1 MANVTGTLIPDLLI
15 PNAFFQG
22 EFLPDFAE
30 DDMIDGLDGDDSI
43 AAALGNDRVVG
54 GFGDDKIFGNQGNDT
69 LEGNAGN
76 DTIFAGRDDDYV
88 FAASGDD
95 WIFGN
100 RGRDSLRGGTGHDTI
115 YGGKDADILQGEAG
129 NDILFG
135 DLGADTMSGGGGD
148 DVFAIGRRPDTIAAA
163 STGGPLESDAD
174 VIQDFRQ
181 YGDDRIQLL
190 GGLTFADLVFTEQQ
204 IDGIPTGNAI
214 VRDAGET
221 GDILAIVE
229 GVSAEALQNHPQWFT
244 PYTSAPASKSEP
256 EIPPESEPNPVADL
270 QVTKTVEDLTPDT
283 PFFPGDEI
291 QYTLEVTNHGGD
303 NATDVRLLDL
313 WPDGLTF
320 ASATA
325 TRGTYDGNS
334 GVWNIGNLN
343 NGGSHTLTIRATID
357 TDATVTIANTATVT
371 GNPFDPN
378 LGNNTSE
385 SAAFTVVQPPA
396 SEPEP
401 SVEETPPTS
410 PEPVAPDLLV
420 AKFSQGGVSQLQNDG
435 TGNFP
440 TQSHAAVGEFPLRL
454 AVGDLN
460 GDDRTD
466 AIAVNSGDGN
476 ITPLLRDD
484 DGELVPQANVTVGD
498 RPIDTALGDID
509 SNGTLDAVVT
519 NFQDDTVSVLRGN
532 GSGGFDSEDAIAVG
546 DGPTAIVFGDFD
558 GNGDLDAATT
568 NFFDETVSILLGDG
582 NTLTR
587 QDTDIPVGS
596 SPIDIAAGDLNGDG
610 KSDLVVT
617 NRSSNTLSLLLS
629 NGGTGFTGF
638 TPQTLTSSS
647 LVTPVSVVL
656 SDVNGDTELD
666 AIVSNQG
673 NDTVAILLN
682 DGMGNLSVTA
692 SLDVGAG
699 SDPDGV
705 AVGDVN
711 ADGIPDIVTA
721 NASTNE
727 ISIFTGGGNGAF
739 EPVAAVDVGAPTQD
753 VALI

>member
-1 MANVTGTLIPDLLI
+1 
-15 PNAFFQG
+15 
-22 EFLPDFAE
+22 
-30 DDMIDGLDGDDSI
+30 
-43 AAALGNDRVVG
+43 
-54 GFGDDKIFGNQGNDT
+54 
-69 LEGNAGN
+69 
-76 DTIFAGRDDDYV
+76 
-88 FAASGDD
+88 
-95 WIFGN
+95 
-100 RGRDSLRGGTGHDTI
+100 
-115 YGGKDADILQGEAG
+115 
-129 NDILFG
+129 
-135 DLGADTMSGGGGD
+135 MSGGGGD

-190 GGLTFADLVFTEQQ
+190 GGLTFADLVFTEQH
-204 IDGIPTGNAI
+204 INGILTGNAI
-214 VRDAGET
+214 VRDAGGT
-221 GDILAIVE
+221 GNILAIVQ
-229 GVSAEALQNHPQWFT
+229 GVSAEALQNHPQWFL
-244 PYTSAPASKSEP
+244 PYTPEPASTPEP
-256 EIPPESEPNPVADL
+256 EPNPVADL
-270 QVTKTVEDLTPDT
+270 Q
-283 PFFPGDEI
+283 
-291 QYTLEVTNHGGD
+291 
-303 NATDVRLLDL
+303 
-313 WPDGLTF
+313 
-320 ASATA
+320 
-325 TRGTYDGNS
+325 
-334 GVWNIGNLN
+334 
-343 NGGSHTLTIRATID
+343 ATID
-357 TDATVTIANTATVT
+357 ADATVTIANTATVT
-371 GNPFDPN
+371 GNPFDPDF
-378 LGNNTSE
+378 GNNTSE
-385 SAAFTVVQPPA
+385 SAAFTVVQPQA
-396 SEPEP
+396 IEPEP
-401 SVEETPPTS
+401 ASDPEPPLKETPPIS

-420 AKFSQGGVSQLQNDG
+420 AKFSQGRVSLLQNNG

-440 TQSHAAVGEFPLRL
+440 TQTDATVGEFPLRL

-476 ITPLLRDD
+476 ITPLLRND
-484 DGELVPQANVTVGD
+484 DGEFVPQANVTVGNQ
-498 RPIDTALGDID
+498 PIEAALGDID
-509 SNGTLDAVVT
+509 GNGTLDAVVT

-532 GSGGFDSEDAIAVG
+532 GSGGFDSENAIAVG

-568 NFFDETVSILLGDG
+568 HFFDETVSILLGDG

-629 NGGTGFTGF
+629 NGGAGFTGF

-647 LVTPVSVVL
+647 LATPVSVVL

-682 DGMGNLSVTA
+682 DGMGNLTVTT

-711 ADGIPDIVTA
+711 ADAIPDIVTA
-721 NASTNE
+721 NVSTDE
-727 ISIFTGGGNGAF
+727 ISIFAGGGNGAF
-739 EPVAAVDVGAPTQD
+739 GPVTAVDVGAPTQD
-753 VALI
+753 VALV